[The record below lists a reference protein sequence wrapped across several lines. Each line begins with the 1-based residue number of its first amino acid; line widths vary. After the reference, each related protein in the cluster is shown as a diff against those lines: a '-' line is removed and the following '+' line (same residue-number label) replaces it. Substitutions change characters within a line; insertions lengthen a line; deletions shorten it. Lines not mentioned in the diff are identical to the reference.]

1 MRLGIDLG
9 GTTVGIGII
18 DERFQLLHNSF
29 YPTAGIQDSAQL
41 IKQIQYGIDDVV
53 ENAGCS
59 WDDISFIGMG
69 CPGEVDPV
77 LGIGV
82 YADNLA
88 VKNTPFKSILS
99 DLYHKRVQIDNDA
112 NCAAW
117 GEHIAGVSKQCQNIV
132 TVTLGTGIG
141 GGVILDG
148 KLLRGNE
155 NHAGEVGHI
164 VVDIHGKRCGCGR
177 IGCWET
183 VASTRALI
191 QEVER
196 NAGIHPE
203 SRLSDLIRQNG
214 GKANGHTLF
223 QALDEND
230 EVAKEVFHSWIRLL
244 EVGMWN
250 IINVFRPEMIVLSG
264 GISNQGDTIIRP
276 LREAVGSC
284 STQIC
289 AGQLGGNAGLI
300 GAAVLDINIP

>member
-9 GTTVGIGII
+9 GTTVGIGIV
-18 DERFQLLHNSF
+18 DDRYQLLHSRS
-29 YPTAGIQDSAQL
+29 YPTAGIQDSDQL
-41 IKQIQYGIDDVV
+41 VKRIKEGIEDVV
-53 ENAGCS
+53 DTAGFS

-69 CPGEVDPV
+69 CPGEVDPDQ
-77 LGIGV
+77 GV
-82 YADNLA
+82 GVHADNLA
-88 VKNTPFKSILS
+88 VENTPFKRIFS
-99 DLYHKRVQIDNDA
+99 DQYRKTVQIDNDA

-117 GEHIAGVSKQCQNIV
+117 GEHIAGASRSYQNIV

-155 NHAGEVGHI
+155 NHAGEVGHM
-164 VVDIHGKRCGCGR
+164 VVDIHGKKCGCGR

-191 QEVER
+191 QDVEHS
-196 NAGIHPE
+196 AGLHPE
-203 SRLSDLIRQNG
+203 SVLSDLIRKNG
-214 GKANGHTLF
+214 GHANGHTLF
-223 QALDEND
+223 QALEEKDE
-230 EVAKEVFHSWIRLL
+230 AAQEVFHRWICSL
-244 EVGMWN
+244 EIGMWN

-264 GISNQGDTIIRP
+264 GISNQGDTIILP

-284 STQIC
+284 STIIC

-300 GAAVLDINIP
+300 GAAVLNVANP